1 MKRLRFRKSWLPGQ
15 AASRRSPEGIK
26 RMRLGERADR
36 GCPGDTTLQGVFS
49 ICTPSF
55 PAFPF
60 LLSLLNVGSQGT
72 DGNHILFF
80 FFLRQEPGLGWGVGG
95 WAARMTVGLA
105 LPWLSEIEKPEWE
118 ITM

>member
-1 MKRLRFRKSWLPGQ
+1 ML
-15 AASRRSPEGIK
+15 AAKEL
-26 RMRLGERADR
+26 M
-36 GCPGDTTLQGVFS
+36 
-49 ICTPSF
+49 
-55 PAFPF
+55 
-60 LLSLLNVGSQGT
+60 GT
-72 DGNHILFF
+72 ISCFF

>member
-1 MKRLRFRKSWLPGQ
+1 ML
-15 AASRRSPEGIK
+15 AAKEL
-26 RMRLGERADR
+26 M
-36 GCPGDTTLQGVFS
+36 
-49 ICTPSF
+49 
-55 PAFPF
+55 
-60 LLSLLNVGSQGT
+60 GT
-72 DGNHILFF
+72 ISCYFFF